1 MLPPYAELIFNML
14 SEDTIVLAI
23 AIWESAKTDTHLYYS
38 TTQKNRLLIKIE
50 PLREAPFNIPRQIT
64 SMWNNLALRVRR
76 LHKVL
81 GTSSHNNT
89 YSSYIELWLAVTPD
103 SKAQLLGKFPKSF
116 EKTQTV
122 QTQTVSLLPFYINYY
137 VDI

>member
-1 MLPPYAELIFNML
+1 MLPPYAKLIFNIL

-64 SMWNNLALRVRR
+64 SMWNNLALSEE
-76 LHKVL
+76 
-81 GTSSHNNT
+81 T
-89 YSSYIELWLAVTPD
+89 
-103 SKAQLLGKFPKSF
+103 AQSPWDKFA
-116 EKTQTV
+116 Q
-122 QTQTVSLLPFYINYY
+122 QHLQ
-137 VDI
+137 